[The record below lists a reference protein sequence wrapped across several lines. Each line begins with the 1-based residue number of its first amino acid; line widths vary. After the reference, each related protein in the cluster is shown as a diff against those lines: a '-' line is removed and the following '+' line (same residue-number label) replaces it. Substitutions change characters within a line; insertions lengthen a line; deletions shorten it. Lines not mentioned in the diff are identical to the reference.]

1 MMATKRK
8 IGASLRQSVT
18 AEKQKVADTKQPSE
32 KSAKPNPVK
41 AAVVNKPVTVTEAK
55 PAPKKPSVP
64 KKVNQVSNAAKPSI
78 ATKTVEK
85 ELPKATATPASK
97 FPEFKI
103 NQDLLNSVPKL
114 NEVLDQLTSM
124 SNKLANLFLENMHST
139 NSHLNEYLLQLGS
152 LKDPASLYELNM
164 KLMNKLKASQQEIF
178 SKNLEF
184 FSFYKKK

>member
-1 MMATKRK
+1 MATKRK

-18 AEKQKVADTKQPSE
+18 AEKQKVADTKQPVE
-32 KSAKPNPVK
+32 KSANPNPAK
-41 AAVVNKPVTVTEAK
+41 AAVVNKPVVATETK
-55 PAPKKPSVP
+55 PTPKKTTAPKKPSPVA
-64 KKVNQVSNAAKPSI
+64 STAKISTS
-78 ATKTVEK
+78 AKSAEK
-85 ELPKATATPASK
+85 EQPTAATTLTNK

-124 SNKLANLFLENMHST
+124 SNKLANLFLENLHST

-152 LKDPASLYELNM
+152 LKDPASLYDLNM

>member
-1 MMATKRK
+1 MATKRK

-18 AEKQKVADTKQPSE
+18 AEKQKVADTKQPAE

-41 AAVVNKPVTVTEAK
+41 ATVVNKSAAATETK
-55 PAPKKPSVP
+55 PAPKKPSAP
-64 KKVNQVSNAAKPSI
+64 KKINQSTTVKASTTAKP
-78 ATKTVEK
+78 VQK
-85 ELPKATATPASK
+85 ETAKETITQANKLPQ
-97 FPEFKI
+97 FKI

-124 SNKLANLFLENMHST
+124 SSKLANLFLENLHST
-139 NSHLNEYLLQLGS
+139 NSHLNEYLLQLSS

-178 SKNLEF
+178 SKNLDF

>member
-18 AEKQKVADTKQPSE
+18 AEKQKVADTKQLNE
-32 KSAKPNPVK
+32 KSAKPSPVK
-41 AAVVNKPVTVTEAK
+41 AAVVSKPVTVTEAK
-55 PAPKKPSVP
+55 PTPKKPSVS
-64 KKVNQVSNAAKPSI
+64 KKINHVAVKINPSSP
-78 ATKTVEK
+78 AKTVEK
-85 ELPKATATPASK
+85 ELPEATATPANKLS
-97 FPEFKI
+97 EFKI

-139 NSHLNEYLLQLGS
+139 NSHLNEYLLQLSS

>member
-1 MMATKRK
+1 MATKRK

-18 AEKQKVADTKQPSE
+18 AEKQKVADTKQLNE
-32 KSAKPNPVK
+32 KSAKPSPVK
-41 AAVVNKPVTVTEAK
+41 AAVISKPVTVTEAK
-55 PAPKKPSVP
+55 PTPKKPSVS
-64 KKVNQVSNAAKPSI
+64 KKINHVAVETNPSSL
-78 ATKTVEK
+78 AKTVEK
-85 ELPKATATPASK
+85 ELPKATATPVNKLS
-97 FPEFKI
+97 EFKI

-124 SNKLANLFLENMHST
+124 SNKLTNLFLENMHST
-139 NSHLNEYLLQLGS
+139 NSHLNEYLLQLSS